1 MAKKSC
7 QAQALGHIYPY
18 SAAVISPDKTVERKT
33 RQEKTRA
40 RRVQV
45 TS

>member
-1 MAKKSC
+1 MAEKSC
-7 QAQALGHIYPY
+7 QAQALSHLYPY
-18 SAAVISPDKTVERKT
+18 SVALISPDKTVERKT